1 MTQQSK
7 LLNELRPTIIK
18 WINANSRTGS
28 ASATSLD
35 RSQAPWVATDIA
47 AAISAHENAV
57 DPHSQ
62 YVHVSIARTVSAS
75 HTFSS
80 PQNIKAIRLTG
91 SIDAGWTDSHWGKS
105 IQMPGQGYAVM
116 WPKGAYS
123 YSWGIGAT
131 GGVLYVGHSTADND
145 SAAPVY
151 DLVMD
156 GTFLRSINYA
166 SRTTGWAIDSLN
178 GAADFQ
184 YLFTKQMH
192 AEIFVADVTRAL
204 AGVEVVTK
212 SVTLLGADFLVPY
225 PGTTATLKVK
235 DLPSAAGMQVFEPGD
250 YVNPPTFDRS
260 AGSLT
265 IGDCWGTVSS
275 PVNNGDGTQNWTF
288 TRTGTVAYKTISQ
301 RGTVVGL
308 SSTSTSTVS
317 LAKPTGTTTGDVLM
331 VQIDYV
337 GTHTLSSPVSYPFAR
352 LIQRTT
358 GTNTMEIWYRVA
370 GSSEPASYDFAFE
383 AACNSAA
390 NITAWVNVGVA
401 TTYIDDS
408 LSQLNASSTS
418 MTVAPGLTPRSGAG
432 MLLFYGLASGNI
444 RATPPSGMTELA
456 DAGTGSAQHYLASQL
471 LSSAAA
477 TGTKTATLA
486 SAAANVAVVV
496 LLMPGY
502 TSMSTQAGA
511 APPFTTITAQHG
523 NEGAVLDY
531 GVAGNGYVEINAI
544 DGVRGINSPYTRIVT
559 FSGHPADSKTV
570 VSQLGNLRGL
580 FGVTGEYGLYVGDGT
595 GVTNKYFR
603 VSSYTQEIHN
613 LPIKMFSGSTL
624 FMQMDTGGMTYYVT
638 AAGAYAD
645 ATSILFKRQSDGT
658 TEVMRLAGRP
668 DVSGGHEGSLILQ
681 PGTTNSLLHINS
693 RGASGYYANI
703 SITCEVGSTVKEW
716 LFQHLSTGV
725 HGAYFPGFLNVSGGT
740 TMPLDLVTS
749 SPGPYSMA
757 LTRSDISFATRLF
770 NDGTGIHFEH
780 RPSVPDTLRFRAVRT
795 PASASASGTAGDFCY
810 DGSYFY
816 ICTATNTWR
825 RASHA
830 TW

>member
-1 MTQQSK
+1 M
-7 LLNELRPTIIK
+7 
-18 WINANSRTGS
+18 A
-28 ASATSLD
+28 
-35 RSQAPWVATDIA
+35 
-47 AAISAHENAV
+47 
-57 DPHSQ
+57 
-62 YVHVSIARTVSAS
+62 
-75 HTFSS
+75 
-80 PQNIKAIRLTG
+80 
-91 SIDAGWTDSHWGKS
+91 
-105 IQMPGQGYAVM
+105 
-116 WPKGAYS
+116 
-123 YSWGIGAT
+123 YSWGIGSS

-166 SRTTGWAIDSLN
+166 SRAAGWAIDSLN

-275 PVNNGDGTQNWTF
+275 PVNNGDGTQSWTF

-308 SSTSTSTVS
+308 SSTSTNVVS
-317 LAKPTGTTTGDVLM
+317 LTKPTGTTTGDVLM

-370 GSSEPASYDFAFE
+370 GSSEPASYDFTFE

-390 NITAWVNVGVA
+390 NITAWINVGVA

-613 LPIKMFSGSTL
+613 LPIRMYSSSALTIELDNANGIGLKQDSYGNWGNIRSIDWWPNLASKSGNPSLQIRTGL
-624 FMQMDTGGMTYYVT
+624 SDNPAAFDYLQDYSEINATPTGGRIASLRLL
-638 AAGAYAD
+638 AAGAHATTPLDAMIQLYGGNQTNATDSSVTLYAD
-645 ATSILFKRQSDGT
+645 SFVWKPSPNNATLPST
-658 TEVMRLAGRP
+658 MATM
-668 DVSGGHEGSLILQ
+668 
-681 PGTTNSLLHINS
+681 
-693 RGASGYYANI
+693 ASNF
-703 SITCEVGSTVKEW
+703 TVNVPMV
-716 LFQHLSTGV
+716 LSTG
-725 HGAYFPGFLNVSGGT
+725 T
-740 TMPLDLVTS
+740 TLPLELKTS

-757 LTRSDISFATRLF
+757 LTRSDISFTSHLF